1 VLALSLNNI
10 QWGEWEKEV
19 LKSETPVVVEFW
31 HQTCPACL
39 KIEPQVKELNVK
51 LNGKAKFVRLN
62 VLESRENRRLAIQ
75 NGVMGT
81 PTFKIYCR
89 GIDVGEVIGEETL
102 TDLHIKLEAIVEKCM
117 I

>member
-1 VLALSLNNI
+1 MSLTEI
-10 QWGEWEKEV
+10 LYTDWESAVAKTGE
-19 LKSETPVVVEFW
+19 PIVVEFW

-39 KIEPQVKELNVK
+39 KIEPQVKELDVK

-89 GIDVGEVIGEETL
+89 GVDVGEVIGEETL